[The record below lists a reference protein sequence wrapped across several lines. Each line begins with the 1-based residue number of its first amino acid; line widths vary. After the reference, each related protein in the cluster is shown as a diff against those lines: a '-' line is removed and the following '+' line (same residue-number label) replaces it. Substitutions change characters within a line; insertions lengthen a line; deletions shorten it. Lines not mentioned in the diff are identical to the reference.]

1 MLQANGVVHAIR
13 PQTGQSSGAPR
24 KQTRILQ
31 TNVGHAIR
39 IHTLYEPNQK
49 YYKRMLQCMQ

>member
-31 TNVGHAIR
+31 TNVCHVIR
-39 IHTLYEPNQK
+39 MHSLYETN
-49 YYKRMLQCMQ
+49 